1 MVKVILNKVKEL
13 LDIEYTAFAIYAIGM
28 TLLFLYGVV
37 NVIIALVQGHTSHI
51 PFDLLSIWKCTIIL
65 MDK

>member
-13 LDIEYTAFAIYAIGM
+13 LDIEYTAFAIYAIAM

-37 NVIIALVQGHTSHI
+37 NVIIAMVQGHTNHV
-51 PFDLLSIWKCTIIL
+51 PFDLLGG
-65 MDK
+65 

>member
-13 LDIEYTAFAIYAIGM
+13 LQIEYTAFAIYAIAM

-37 NVIIALVQGHTSHI
+37 NVIIAMVQGHI
-51 PFDLLSIWKCTIIL
+51 VYVPFDLLGG
-65 MDK
+65 

>member
-13 LDIEYTAFAIYAIGM
+13 LDIEYTAFAIYAIAM

-37 NVIIALVQGHTSHI
+37 NVIIALVQGHTSQI
-51 PFDLLSIWKCTIIL
+51 PFELLGV
-65 MDK
+65 

>member
-13 LDIEYTAFAIYAIGM
+13 LDIEYTAFAIYAIAM

-37 NVIIALVQGHTSHI
+37 NVIIALVQGQLYNV
-51 PFDLLSIWKCTIIL
+51 PFDLLGV
-65 MDK
+65 

>member
-28 TLLFLYGVV
+28 TLLFLYGVI

-51 PFDLLSIWKCTIIL
+51 PFDLLSI
-65 MDK
+65 